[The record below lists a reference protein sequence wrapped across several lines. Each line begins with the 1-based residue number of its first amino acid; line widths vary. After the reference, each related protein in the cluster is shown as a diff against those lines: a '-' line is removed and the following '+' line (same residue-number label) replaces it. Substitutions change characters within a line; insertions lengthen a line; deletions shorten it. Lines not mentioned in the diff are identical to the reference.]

1 MHDAGQPPNLST
13 TILNPF
19 PQKPGHYWLLKL
31 FPFLSWWP
39 RVNRKTLRADT
50 IAGLTGAIIV
60 LPQGVAFATIA
71 GLPPEYG
78 LYAAMVPA
86 VIAALFGSSWHL
98 VSGPTTAISIVIY
111 STMSGI
117 AEPGTQE
124 YIHLVLMLTFLTGV
138 FQLAMGL
145 ARMGTL
151 VNFISHTVVV
161 GFTAGAGLLIAGTQI
176 QHFFGL
182 QMPRGISFAET
193 IQQFLTHI
201 PDIDLYVTSV
211 SVVTLLSGIFF
222 RRRYPRFPY
231 MIAAM
236 VTGSVYAFILT
247 KVPGLT
253 AAQHITTVNALTGVL
268 PGFSVPDFSLESL
281 RKTASIAVAIT
292 MLALTEAV
300 SIARAIAVRS
310 EQRID
315 GNQEFIGQGL
325 SNLVGSFFSAY
336 ASSGSFNRSG
346 LNHAAGAQTPLAS
359 VFSALFLV
367 CIVLLVAP
375 LARYLPIPAMAGIL
389 FMIAYGLIDFSH
401 IRSILRTSRSE
412 SVILG
417 ATLLAT
423 LFVQLE
429 FAIYAGVLLSLMLYL
444 KRTSHPLIL
453 DVKPD
458 PAPESYHYT
467 ADSGL
472 PDCPQLKMVRIN
484 GSVFFGAVDHVQH
497 ALQDIGSPAGTQKHV
512 LIVASGI
519 NFIDVAGAEMFAQ
532 EARRRRRSGGGLYFY
547 RLKDEVRRLLKR
559 GNYLHEIGE
568 ENVFPVKFRAVSA
581 IYSKLDPAICRDCKV
596 RIFRECHAVLPD
608 GQPRQPTEDPQDQD
622 RRQDSASAKK

>member
-1 MHDAGQPPNLST
+1 MLVDNVKGRALPNFRIN
-13 TILNPF
+13 ILNPLF
-19 PQKPGHYWLLKL
+19 STQTRSWLFKL
-31 FPFLSWWP
+31 FPFFRWWP
-39 RVNRKTLRADT
+39 RVHRVSLRADAM
-50 IAGLTGAIIV
+50 AGLTGSIVV

-71 GLPPEYG
+71 GMPPEYG

-111 STMSGI
+111 STMSGV
-117 AEPGTQE
+117 AEPGTPK
-124 YIHLVLMLTFLTGV
+124 YIELVLMLTFLTGV
-138 FQLAMGL
+138 FQFAMGL

-161 GFTAGAGLLIAGTQI
+161 GFTAGAGLLIAGTQL

-182 QMPRGISFAET
+182 RMPRGISFAET
-193 IQQFLTHI
+193 IQYFLLHI
-201 PDIDLYVTSV
+201 PDIDLFVTSV
-211 SVVTLLSGIFF
+211 SLVTLLSGIFV

-236 VTGSVYAFILT
+236 VAGSVYAFVLT
-247 KVPGLT
+247 LLPGLS
-253 AAQHITTVNALTGVL
+253 ASQHITTVSALSGAL
-268 PGFSVPDFSLESL
+268 PPFSLPEFSLESV

-325 SNLVGSFFSAY
+325 SNILGSFFSAY

-346 LNHAAGAQTPLAS
+346 LNYASGAQTPLAS
-359 VFSALFLV
+359 VFSALILV
-367 CIVLLVAP
+367 LIVLLVAP

-389 FMIAYGLIDFSH
+389 FMIAYTLIDITH
-401 IRSILRTSRSE
+401 IRSILNTSRAE
-412 SVILG
+412 SMILA

-429 FAIYAGVLLSLMLYL
+429 FAIYAGVLLSLMNYL
-444 KRTSHPLIL
+444 KRTSHPLVI

-458 PAPESYHYT
+458 PGPESYHYS

-484 GSVFFGAVDHVQH
+484 GSVFFGAVDHVQQ
-497 ALQDIGSPAGTQKHV
+497 ALQDIGNAQKHV
-512 LIVASGI
+512 LVVASGI
-519 NFIDVAGAEMFAQ
+519 NFIDIAGAEMLAQ
-532 EARRRRRSGGGLYFY
+532 EARRRRRIGGGLYFY
-547 RLKDEVRRLLKR
+547 RLKDEVRQLLKR
-559 GNYLHEIGE
+559 GNYLHDIRE
-568 ENVFPVKFRAVSA
+568 ENVFPVKSRAVSS
-581 IYSKLDPAICRDCKV
+581 IYPKLDPVICLHCRV
-596 RIFRECHAVLPD
+596 RIFKECHIALPN
-608 GQPRQPTEDPQDQD
+608 GEPRETDTNNQKLKPTSESP
-622 RRQDSASAKK
+622 